1 MNGTTMKRFVWILS
15 IITFVSCNH
24 YQDEGK
30 QSLPVVAFL
39 DAFEDETIGLAK
51 QGFFAALAANGFS
64 EDSGTI
70 RIIYRNAQGD
80 IPTLT
85 QSVDYFISEKATV
98 IAANATLAT
107 ITAAQKTKDIPVC
120 MMVAPT
126 PQMAGLTDSNGHP
139 PANLFGVYE
148 TLSYIDTSVSVIR
161 QVLPN
166 AKTIGT
172 VFNQAE
178 PQSRAALAE
187 ITAECN
193 LLGLSLIALP
203 VNNSAETQLVI
214 SSLLSKGIDAFFAMP
229 DNTIFSSFETIVKS
243 CDDKKIPV
251 FTSEAGLVKRG
262 AVAAYGA
269 DLFQWGY
276 QAGEQAAQFLKQGNL
291 DGISPELLKTRK
303 RIYNKTVAQQ
313 FNIVFP
319 PSFQP
324 L

>member
-1 MNGTTMKRFVWILS
+1 MSRFTWILL
-15 IITFVSCNH
+15 IIIFASCASN
-24 YQDEGK
+24 QDKDK
-30 QSLPVVAFL
+30 QALPVVAFL
-39 DAFEDETIGLAK
+39 DAFEDETIDLAR
-51 QGFFAALAANGFS
+51 QGFFAALTANGFS

-70 RIIYRNAQGD
+70 RVIYRNAQGD
-80 IPTLT
+80 IPALT
-85 QSVDYFISEKATV
+85 QSVDFFISEKATL
-98 IAANATLAT
+98 IAANATLVT

-126 PQMAGLTDSNGHP
+126 PEMAGLTDSAGHP

-193 LLGLSLIALP
+193 RLGLSLIALP

-214 SSLLSKGIDAFFAMP
+214 SSLLSKDIDAFFAMP
-229 DNTIFSSFETIVKS
+229 DNTIFASFETIVKS
-243 CDDKKIPV
+243 CDDERIPV

-276 QAGEQAAQFLKQGNL
+276 QAGEQAAQYLKQGKL
-291 DGISPELLKTRK
+291 DGLHPELLKVRK
-303 RIYNKTVAQQ
+303 RIYNKEAAEQ

-319 PSFQP
+319 SSFQP